1 MERLKKWLESESL
14 PNIFEILT
22 TSINTMETKISRSRM
37 KIDLLGLIIR
47 PGLWDARFLA
57 FNQAD
62 KIIVAN
68 FG

>member
-62 KIIVAN
+62 KIIMAN